1 MVEPGAIA
9 IRWPVEIVDSV
20 ADGPVRVDARSLIQD
35 GAQADSSPTLI
46 EWYVRAG
53 ESIHKDQELLL
64 VGRGTSLHPLTSP
77 VDGTLLVQWSEAG
90 EPVGAGET
98 LGWIRPDTPQADSD

>member
-9 IRWPVEIVDSV
+9 IRWPMQSIDDHAAGGHSPAP
-20 ADGPVRVDARSLIQD
+20 ADHP
-35 GAQADSSPTLI
+35 PTLL

-64 VGRGTSLHPLTSP
+64 VGRGTSLHPMTSP

-90 EPVGAGET
+90 EVVGAGET
-98 LGWIRPDTPQADSD
+98 LGWIRPDQPQLDPS